1 MEIPKDLFFAE
12 SHEWGRIENNEV
24 VVGISDY
31 AQEELGDVVFVE
43 LPEKGESLDK
53 SEQFAVIESV
63 KAVSDIYMPLSG
75 EIVETNKELL
85 DRPELI
91 NESPY
96 EEGWIVKIKPE
107 DTGEKDDLMSGKD
120 YEKYLEGLE

>member
-75 EIVETNKELL
+75 EIVEANEELL

-107 DTGEKDDLMSGKD
+107 DTGEKDDLMNGKE